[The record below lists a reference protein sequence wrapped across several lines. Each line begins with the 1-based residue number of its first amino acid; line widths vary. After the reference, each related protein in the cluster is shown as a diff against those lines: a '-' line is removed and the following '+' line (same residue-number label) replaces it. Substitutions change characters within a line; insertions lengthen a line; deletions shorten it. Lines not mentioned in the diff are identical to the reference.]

1 MDLKSQ
7 FTIYLIIFL
16 IMMYIIGVGASY
28 IVNYSFYILLFY
40 LFSIIVRENPYLLVL
55 SFCCLILYGI
65 YIFQRNPIL
74 EEAYN
79 NYSDKS
85 KQSLNYFTFPV
96 SIYQNLLNSIQKHQ
110 EFNPN
115 DYVVMYQE
123 PQYYSNL
130 SNVQF
135 NSSHFIKP
143 KSKLV

>member
-1 MDLKSQ
+1 
-7 FTIYLIIFL
+7 
-16 IMMYIIGVGASY
+16 MMYIIGVGASY

-40 LFSIIVRENPYLLVL
+40 LFSIVVRENPYLLVL

-74 EEAYN
+74 EEAYI

-96 SIYQNLLNSIQKHQ
+96 SIYQNLLSSIQKHQ

-115 DYVVMYQE
+115 DYVVMYQD
-123 PQYYSNL
+123 PSYFFKNV
-130 SNVQF
+130 SNVQY

-143 KSKLV
+143 KSKLI